1 MTKPTTAML
10 AASVLAITAFA
21 AAGTSAAA
29 PAQRPTAQKNI
40 VQTAI
45 AAGQFKTLVML
56 AKRAGLAGALT
67 GQTKLTVFAPT
78 DAAFKMVPKATLN
91 KLLRNRA
98 QLRRVLLYHVVA
110 GDVKAAQVVELR
122 SAKTLAGPSV
132 RIRHPRRERL
142 PQRFHPGSEDRH
154 RGVER
159 HDSRHQQGSP
169 PACAVEPRS
178 PVSGN
183 GRPPGRP
190 LASQV
195 GAGAGRSRPPGGRLK
210 GGTRRCCGR
219 T

>member
-1 MTKPTTAML
+1 MTKPVTAIL
-10 AASVLAITAFA
+10 AASVLAIAAFA
-21 AAGTSAAA
+21 AAGTSSAA

-122 SAKTLAGPSV
+122 SAKTLAQD
-132 RIRHPRRERL
+132 HPC
-142 PQRFHPGSEDRH
+142 GSTSAA
-154 RGVER
+154 GNVFLN
-159 HDSRHQQGSP
+159 GSTRVVKTDIAASNGTIHVINRVLLP
-169 PACAVEPRS
+169 PAR
-178 PVSGN
+178 
-183 GRPPGRP
+183 
-190 LASQV
+190 
-195 GAGAGRSRPPGGRLK
+195 
-210 GGTRRCCGR
+210 
-219 T
+219 